1 MSLPLRLLLTV
12 PRSARRGEL
21 IEIKALAQ
29 HAMEN
34 GFRHDQNGQIVPR
47 DLLRQVRFQY
57 NGIDVFRADLHTGIA
72 ANPLLQFTTIAT
84 ESGVVTATW
93 TDEQGLEAQASA
105 RVDVT

>member
-12 PRSARRGEL
+12 PRTARRGEL

-47 DLLRQVRFQY
+47 DLLRWVRFQY
-57 NGIDVFRADLHTGIA
+57 NGIDVFRADLQTGVA
-72 ANPLLQFTTIAT
+72 ANPSLQFTTIAT
-84 ESGVVTATW
+84 ESGLITAIW
-93 TDEQGLEAQASA
+93 TDDQGLDAQTSS
-105 RVDVT
+105 RIDVT

>member
-12 PRSARRGEL
+12 PRTARRGEL

-57 NGIDVFRADLHTGIA
+57 NGFEVFRADLQTGVA

-84 ESGVVTATW
+84 ESGLVTAIW
-93 TDEQGLEAQASA
+93 TDDQGLDAQTSA
-105 RVDVT
+105 RIDVT

>member
-12 PRSARRGEL
+12 PRTARRGEL

-47 DLLRQVRFQY
+47 DLLRQLRFHY
-57 NGIDVFRADLHTGIA
+57 NGIEVFRADCIPASPRILYCSSRRSLPKA
-72 ANPLLQFTTIAT
+72 A
-84 ESGVVTATW
+84 
-93 TDEQGLEAQASA
+93 
-105 RVDVT
+105 R